1 MNSKFEILTPKFR
14 VLDVAFGAQGKSE
27 SDELLER
34 LRNQSQRLR
43 IKASGGVGGRAVAS
57 AMITAKKYGVVHTDE
72 AGNSR
77 NGATAHT
84 LLTKICPSTCF
95 ISFASYFVLIYASS
109 ILKWKLIHCKM

>member
-1 MNSKFEILTPKFR
+1 M
-14 VLDVAFGAQGKSE
+14 LDVAFGAQGKSE

-72 AGNSR
+72 TGNSR
-77 NGATAHT
+77 NGATSHT
-84 LLTKICPSTCF
+84 FHKKICPSTCF